1 MLIII
6 IGKFDLYNFSQWCL
20 FLTGL
25 LFRREKVIASDS
37 NYDLNRKLRVIQ
49 QTQMA

>member
-1 MLIII
+1 MLIIF

-20 FLTGL
+20 FLNGL
-25 LFRREKVIASDS
+25 VFRRENVIASDR
-37 NYDLNRKLRVIQ
+37 NYDLNIKLRVIQ